1 MWALVNKDN
10 FVIDCLV
17 GISFEEAKT
26 YEINGRFLV
35 EMTLEN
41 SPANIGGLYNGEIF
55 ILPEN
60 NNTRVEED
68 YEEQVYSSHNL
79 SR

>member
-17 GISFEEAKT
+17 AIPFEEAKT
-26 YEINGRFLV
+26 HEVDGRFLV

-41 SPANIGGLYNGEIF
+41 SPASLGAFYNGKEF

-60 NNTRVEED
+60 SKKVEED
-68 YEEQVYSSHNL
+68 YKEQVYSVHSPA
-79 SR
+79 R